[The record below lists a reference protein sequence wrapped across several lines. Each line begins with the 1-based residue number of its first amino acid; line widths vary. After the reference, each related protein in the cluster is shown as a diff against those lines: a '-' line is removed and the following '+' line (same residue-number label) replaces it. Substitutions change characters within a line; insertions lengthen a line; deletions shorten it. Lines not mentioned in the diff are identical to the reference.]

1 MKIQNIHIK
10 YFKVYEDF
18 SIDFNKNNCLIYGE
32 NGTGKSS
39 FYEALHS
46 IFYYDNVRN
55 ISKIKIEEYYKNRNF
70 KSKDIEIHLNLDDG
84 KKISIVYD
92 KISNNDFIYFNN
104 SGKKIGDKVIFPNF
118 YFANEKVLNR
128 LIKENF
134 YIAIKDTLSFY
145 FKQCC
150 SIANA
155 NEDPNYKPYHT
166 ESVFHEFKDIEALK
180 RKILN
185 EETKPENETEDSF
198 IRRIIN
204 NKIKQKNIY
213 LKFILDHKIPQDK
226 INSILKDK
234 FKENIFISFDFE
246 GARLEY
252 SDILKFIEPKIK
264 IKINNEDCKGKL
276 HHHFNEAK
284 LKLISLAI
292 YFAIAKQYENSKSG
306 GFKLLV
312 LDDFLSSL
320 DMANRKYIM
329 QYILDEFKDYQKI
342 ILTHN
347 LHFFNLIT
355 KLLKLNNVESDWEY
369 KKLFIF
375 DNKPEIYD
383 HHISYI
389 SRAEEE
395 LKKANLDTATNLLR
409 KEFERVCSEFEE
421 VLQIGK
427 KEELKHIIDKIKGG
441 SAIPSYN
448 AYKFLN
454 KFICTC
460 KDLIQNSKNLDSI
473 RSQLIN
479 FLDSKNKEILKL
491 DSNIQKDILENEFL
505 KNTILN
511 PGSHHD
517 IENECYQKEL
527 IDTIEQLK
535 KLDEKLKLIQGVTK
549 ND

>member
-1 MKIQNIHIK
+1 MKIQKIHIK
-10 YFKVYEDF
+10 YFKAYEDF

-39 FYEALHS
+39 LYEALHS

-55 ISKIKIEEYYKNRNF
+55 ISKIKIEEDYKNRSF
-70 KSKDIEIHLNLDDG
+70 KNKDIEICLNLDDG
-84 KKISIVYD
+84 KTISIESD
-92 KISNNDFIYFNN
+92 EINNNDFVYFNN

-118 YFANEKVLNR
+118 YFANEKILNR
-128 LIKENF
+128 LVKENF

-145 FKQCC
+145 FKQFC
-150 SIANA
+150 SIADA
-155 NEDPNYKPYHT
+155 NEDSNYKPYHT

-185 EETKPENETEDSF
+185 ENIKPENETEDLY
-198 IRRIIN
+198 IRRIIES
-204 NKIKQKNIY
+204 KIKQQNQY
-213 LKFILDHKIPQDK
+213 LKIILNKIPQDK

-234 FKENIFISFDFE
+234 FKENISISFDFE
-246 GARLEY
+246 GARLDD

-264 IKINNEDCKGKL
+264 IKINNEDYKGKL
-276 HHHFNEAK
+276 YHHFNEAK
-284 LKLISLAI
+284 LKLISVAI
-292 YFAIAKQYENSKSG
+292 YFAIAKQYENSKPG

-347 LHFFNLIT
+347 LHFFNLII
-355 KLLKLNNVESDWEY
+355 KLLKLNNTESDWEC

-375 DNKPEIYD
+375 DDKPEIYD
-383 HHISYI
+383 HHTSYI

-409 KEFERVCSEFEE
+409 KEFERICSEFEE

-427 KEELKHIIDKIKGG
+427 KEEMKIIIENLKNTSKI
-441 SAIPSYN
+441 PFYN
-448 AYKFLN
+448 AYKN
-454 KFICTC
+454 
-460 KDLIQNSKNLDSI
+460 LIK
-473 RSQLIN
+473 
-479 FLDSKNKEILKL
+479 
-491 DSNIQKDILENEFL
+491 ILENFEDIIGKKCNSLATLQDYIKKQKDSIL
-505 KNTILN
+505 KFDKCKIKEIKINDFIKNILLN
-511 PGSHHD
+511 PMSHYD
-517 IENECYQKEL
+517 IEIECYQKEL
-527 IDTIEQLK
+527 IDAAEQLK
-535 KLDEKLKLIQGVTK
+535 KLDEKLKIVQGIAK

>member
-1 MKIQNIHIK
+1 MKIKNVHIK
-10 YFKVYEDF
+10 YFKAYEDF

-55 ISKIKIEEYYKNRNF
+55 ILKINIDEYYKNRNF
-70 KSKDIEIHLNLDDG
+70 KSKDIEIHLNLNDG
-84 KKISIVYD
+84 RKVSIVCNE
-92 KISNNDFIYFNN
+92 ISNNDFVYFNN
-104 SGKKIGDKVIFPNF
+104 SGDKIADRDIFPTF
-118 YFANEKVLNR
+118 YFANEKVLDR
-128 LIKENF
+128 LVKENF
-134 YIAIKDTLSFY
+134 YIAMQDTLSFY
-145 FKQCC
+145 FKYYCFMTN
-150 SIANA
+150 SSKNS
-155 NEDPNYKPYHT
+155 YRPYHL
-166 ESVFHEFKDIEALK
+166 ESLFSEFKDIEALK

-185 EETKPENETEDSF
+185 EETKPEDEAEDSF
-198 IRRIIN
+198 IRRKIDD
-204 NKIKQKNIY
+204 KIKPKNRY

-246 GARLEY
+246 GARLDDSY
-252 SDILKFIEPKIK
+252 ILKFIEPKIK
-264 IKINNEDCKGKL
+264 IKINNEDCEGKMY
-276 HHHFNEAK
+276 HHFNEAK

-292 YFAIAKQYENSKSG
+292 YFAIAKQYENSNPG

-347 LHFFNLIT
+347 LHFFNLII
-355 KLLKLNNVESDWEY
+355 KLLKLNNAESDWEC

-383 HHISYI
+383 HHTSYI

-395 LKKANLDTATNLLR
+395 FKKANLDTAANLLR
-409 KEFERVCSEFEE
+409 KEFERICSEFEE

-427 KEELKHIIDKIKGG
+427 KEELKHIIDKIKGS

-460 KDLIQNSKNLDSI
+460 KDLIQNSKNLDNI
-473 RSQLIN
+473 GSQLIN

-511 PGSHHD
+511 PSSHHD
-517 IENECYQKEL
+517 VETEIYQKECEDA
-527 IDTIEQLK
+527 IRQL
-535 KLDEKLKLIQGVTK
+535 EKLNERLEEIRG
-549 ND
+549 NSI

>member
-39 FYEALHS
+39 LYEALHS

-55 ISKIKIEEYYKNRNF
+55 ISRIKIEEDYKNRNF
-70 KSKDIEIHLNLDDG
+70 KSKDIEIHLTLGDG
-84 KKISIVYD
+84 KTISIESD
-92 KISNNDFIYFNN
+92 EIKNNDFIYLNN
-104 SGKKIGDKVIFPNF
+104 SGKKIGDRVIFSNF

-145 FKQCC
+145 FKQFY
-150 SIANA
+150 SVANA
-155 NEDPNYKPYHT
+155 NEDPSYKPYYT
-166 ESVFHEFKDIEALK
+166 ESIFHEFEDIEALK

-185 EETKPENETEDSF
+185 ENTKPENETEDSF

-204 NKIKQKNIY
+204 NKIKPNNRY
-213 LKFILDHKIPQDK
+213 LKFILDRKIPQDK

-234 FKENIFISFDFE
+234 FKENISISFGFE
-246 GARLEY
+246 EARLDD
-252 SDILKFIEPKIK
+252 SDIKFIEPKIK
-264 IKINNEDCKGKL
+264 IKINNEDYEGKL
-276 HHHFNEAK
+276 YHHFNEAK
-284 LKLISLAI
+284 LKLISVAI
-292 YFAIAKQYENSKSG
+292 YFAIAKQYENSKPG

-347 LHFFNLIT
+347 LHFFNLII
-355 KLLKLNNVESDWEY
+355 KLLKLNNTESDWEC

-375 DNKPEIYD
+375 DDKPEIYD
-383 HHISYI
+383 HHTSYI
-389 SRAEEE
+389 FRAEEE
-395 LKKANLDTATNLLR
+395 LKKANLDTVANLLR
-409 KEFERVCSEFEE
+409 KEFERICSEFEE

-427 KEELKHIIDKIKGG
+427 KEEMKIIIENLKN
-441 SAIPSYN
+441 P
-448 AYKFLN
+448 
-454 KFICTC
+454 
-460 KDLIQNSKNLDSI
+460 IQNCNKNNILDRLEEIIASSSEPKIILSKLKSI
-473 RSQLIN
+473 IH
-479 FLDSKNKEILKL
+479 KEKAKRLNMQKQ
-491 DSNIQKDILENEFL
+491 DSNCIIINDFF
-505 KNTILN
+505 KNIILN
-511 PGSHHD
+511 PGSHLD
-517 IENECYQKEL
+517 IENECYEKEFK
-527 IDTIEQLK
+527 DAIEQLK
-535 KLDEKLKLIQGVTK
+535 KLDKKLKIVQGVAK
-549 ND
+549 K